1 MKADFYRKCA
11 SASELEIMKKNESEN
26 LFLFHDSMEF
36 KVEEIFKFM
45 EVEEYEEFTN
55 NFLTDRDVIA
65 RIKDKLFI
73 DDSGVCH
80 CALFTCNNE
89 VGYLVYPSGFSY
101 PRYVAKWN
109 VKMGYG
115 GDKK

>member
-45 EVEEYEEFTN
+45 EVEE
-55 NFLTDRDVIA
+55 
-65 RIKDKLFI
+65 
-73 DDSGVCH
+73 
-80 CALFTCNNE
+80 
-89 VGYLVYPSGFSY
+89 
-101 PRYVAKWN
+101 
-109 VKMGYG
+109 
-115 GDKK
+115 